1 MAGNPGSPTGAQCL
15 GRAPLPH
22 GADTLHAQS
31 ERRSSLSR
39 LEAVTFDFWNTL
51 MWEGPDALVG
61 SRLGA
66 LGAVLEETGA
76 VVDER
81 NLRDAH
87 AVAFARYQ
95 AAWHAN
101 QQFCVPDAVGVLVRE
116 LGLDE
121 GDLRLQR
128 MLCEAFDIAGD
139 RAELHLSDGAEA
151 CLRALHDHGVK
162 LSIVC
167 DIGLTPSPVL
177 RRRLDDLGLL
187 DLFTGWAFSDEVGCY
202 KPDPRIFEH
211 ALEGLGGVDP
221 RRAAHVGDRLRTD
234 CGGAKQ
240 IGMLAVRYR
249 AIYDDPAG
257 DGPEGD
263 LIVDDLRALPVALD
277 LL

>member
-1 MAGNPGSPTGAQCL
+1 
-15 GRAPLPH
+15 
-22 GADTLHAQS
+22 
-31 ERRSSLSR
+31 
-39 LEAVTFDFWNTL
+39 

-61 SRLGA
+61 SRLRA
-66 LGAVLEETGA
+66 LGGVLEEAGV
-76 VVDER
+76 VVDETT
-81 NLRDAH
+81 LRAAH

-101 QQFCVPDAVGVLVRE
+101 QQFRVPEAVGVLVRE

-121 GDLRLQR
+121 RDAHLQR
-128 MLCEAFDIAGD
+128 KLCEAFDVAGAQ
-139 RAELHLSDGAEA
+139 AELHLTDGADE
-151 CLRALHDHGVK
+151 CLRDLHERGLK

-167 DIGLTPSPVL
+167 DIGLTRSPVL
-177 RRRLDDLGLL
+177 RRRLDELGLL
-187 DLFTGWAFSDEVGCY
+187 NLFAGWAFSDEVGWY
-202 KPDPRIFEH
+202 KPEPRIFEH

-234 CGGAKQ
+234 CGGAMR

-249 AIYDDPAG
+249 GIYDDPAG

-263 LIVDDLRALPVALD
+263 LVIDDLRELPAALG

>member
-1 MAGNPGSPTGAQCL
+1 
-15 GRAPLPH
+15 
-22 GADTLHAQS
+22 
-31 ERRSSLSR
+31 
-39 LEAVTFDFWNTL
+39 

-61 SRLGA
+61 SRLQA
-66 LGAVLEETGA
+66 LGAVLEETGGA
-76 VVDER
+76 VAEAV
-81 NLRDAH
+81 LRAAH
-87 AVAFARYQ
+87 AVAFDRYQ
-95 AAWHAN
+95 SAWHAN
-101 QQFCVPDAVGVLVRE
+101 EQFCVPDAVGVLVRE

-121 GDLRLQR
+121 GEPRLHR
-128 MLCEAFDIAGD
+128 MLCEAFDVAGE

-151 CLRALHDHGVK
+151 CLRTLSGHGVK

-187 DLFTGWAFSDEVGCY
+187 DLFTGSAFSDEVGCY

-211 ALEGLGGVDP
+211 ALEGLGGVKP
-221 RRAAHVGDRLRTD
+221 AHAAHVGDRLRTD

-249 AIYDDPAG
+249 GIYDDPAG

-263 LIVDDLRALPVALD
+263 LVIDDLRELPAAFGLS
-277 LL
+277 